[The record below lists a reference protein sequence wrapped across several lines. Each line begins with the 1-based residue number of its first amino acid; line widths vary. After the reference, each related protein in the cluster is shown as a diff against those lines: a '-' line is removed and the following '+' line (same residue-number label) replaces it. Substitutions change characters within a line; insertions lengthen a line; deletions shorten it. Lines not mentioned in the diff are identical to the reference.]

1 VKIFTV
7 KADVEVVVYF
17 LLQLTPHCL
26 TKPMLV
32 NIENKHRLFL
42 FDTFVFG
49 HLQTKSLGAEWLIQM
64 RDHSLKLNL
73 DLTSDYLI
81 DEQ

>member
-7 KADVEVVVYF
+7 TADVEVVVYF

-42 FDTFVFG
+42 FDTCRWTLTNKVIG
-49 HLQTKSLGAEWLIQM
+49 RRVAVPN
-64 RDHSLKLNL
+64 DHS
-73 DLTSDYLI
+73 
-81 DEQ
+81 